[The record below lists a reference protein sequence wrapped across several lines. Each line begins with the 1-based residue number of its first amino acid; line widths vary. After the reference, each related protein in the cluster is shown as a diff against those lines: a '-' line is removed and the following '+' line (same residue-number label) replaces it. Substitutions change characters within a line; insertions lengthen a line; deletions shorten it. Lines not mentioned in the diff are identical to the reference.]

1 LVIEV
6 PLLRSEG
13 GPLRKQ
19 GNLSVSTGNSE
30 ADFGMGFSAV
40 ISALDRSERGTSVMA
55 RGIGTAILLPTEPRG
70 SRRFKSS
77 RERETQQRNFA
88 VR

>member
-1 LVIEV
+1 
-6 PLLRSEG
+6 
-13 GPLRKQ
+13 
-19 GNLSVSTGNSE
+19 
-30 ADFGMGFSAV
+30 MGFSAV
-40 ISALDRSERGTSVMA
+40 ISALDRSERHLGDGPWNRHSYFIAYGT
-55 RGIGTAILLPTEPRG
+55 RG

>member
-1 LVIEV
+1 LVIEA

-13 GPLRKQ
+13 APLRKQ

-40 ISALDRSERGTSVMA
+40 ISALDRSERHLGDGPWNRHSYFIAYGT
-55 RGIGTAILLPTEPRG
+55 RG